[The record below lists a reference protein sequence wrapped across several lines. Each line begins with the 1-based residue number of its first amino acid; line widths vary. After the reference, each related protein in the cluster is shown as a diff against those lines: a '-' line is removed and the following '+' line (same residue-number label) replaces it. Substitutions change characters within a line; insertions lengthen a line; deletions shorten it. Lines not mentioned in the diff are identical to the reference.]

1 MKKLIF
7 RNFLKDVTLFL
18 IVASISLTLI
28 VWVIQAVNYL
38 DYISE
43 DGHGLKV
50 YFYYTILSLPKIF
63 FRLLPFLFFISF
75 FFIIIRYE
83 AKNELIIFWNNG
95 ITKINFINTLIRYS
109 LIIIFLQLVL
119 GIYVVP
125 KTQDMARSYI
135 KQSSIDY
142 FPSLIKEKSFID
154 TVSDLTIFVEK
165 KDDKN
170 NLTNIFLK
178 EKTEK
183 NKFQIIHAKK
193 GSIIKINDI
202 NYLNLSDG
210 RFINNDNGKNT
221 IFSFKNTRFN
231 LSKFKTK
238 SITYRKMQQVSSLS
252 LINCIKLLKNFD
264 IDINTLSGF
273 SCNENAFGA
282 IKQELYKRIFIP
294 FNIIILCLIG
304 SFLLI
309 KSKDEFGYL
318 NFKIM
323 VFFFGFLMLI
333 FSEITTRYMGKADN
347 LESLYLLTFPIVLF
361 IPGYFYL
368 YKKIT

>member
-38 DYISE
+38 DFISE

-63 FRLLPFLFFISF
+63 YRILPFIFFISF
-75 FFIIIRYE
+75 YFIIIRYE

-109 LIIIFLQLVL
+109 LIIIVLQLFL
-119 GIYVVP
+119 GTYLVP
-125 KTQDMARSYI
+125 KSQDMARSYI

-165 KDDKN
+165 KDSKN
-170 NLTNIFLK
+170 NLTNIYLK

-193 GSIIKINDI
+193 GAIIKIDGV
-202 NYLNLSDG
+202 NYLNLRDG
-210 RFINNDNGKNT
+210 KFINNDNGKNT
-221 IFSFKNTRFN
+221 IFSFENTRFN

-238 SITYRKMQQVSSLS
+238 STTYPKIQEVSSLN
-252 LINCIKLLKNFD
+252 LFKCISILKKFNTSFGD
-264 IDINTLSGF
+264 ISEF
-273 SCNENAFGA
+273 SCNENIFNT
-282 IKQELYKRIFIP
+282 IKQELYKRILIP
-294 FNIIILCLIG
+294 FNMIILCLIG

-318 NFKIM
+318 NFKII
-323 VFFFGFLMLI
+323 VFFSGFLMLI
-333 FSEITTRYMGKADN
+333 ISEITTKYMGEANDQ
-347 LESLYLLTFPIVLF
+347 ESLYLLMLPIILF
-361 IPGYFYL
+361 TTAYFYL
-368 YKKIT
+368 YKKLT